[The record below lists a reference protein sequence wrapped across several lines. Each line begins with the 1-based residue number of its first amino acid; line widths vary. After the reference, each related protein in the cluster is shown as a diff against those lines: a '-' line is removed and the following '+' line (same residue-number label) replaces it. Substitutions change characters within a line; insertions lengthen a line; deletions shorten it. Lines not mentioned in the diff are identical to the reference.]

1 MMPQRKY
8 ILVSVLNIVTT
19 IFLLTNFVSEMHHLV
34 ASSVSATLS
43 VRVCCTLSACSLK
56 SWLVLDSVLPMMPL
70 NLSMIK
76 VIHCTFSQNMTEK
89 HDFKLDKPDACL
101 PLLFCQTNVVVGE
114 CLPIS
119 WQTLGNIVQSFARF
133 TLDVAPGVLQ
143 IDTTWVWT
151 IKFNYL
157 QFVQLATSIDK
168 KMYLDW
174 LSFSFF

>member
-8 ILVSVLNIVTT
+8 ILVSVLYIVTT
-19 IFLLTNFVSEMHHLV
+19 IFLLTNFVSEMYHLV

-56 SWLVLDSVLPMMPL
+56 SWLVLDRVLPMIPL
-70 NLSMIK
+70 NLNTFGDK
-76 VIHCTFSQNMTEK
+76 VIHCTFFQNMPEE
-89 HDFKLDKPDACL
+89 HDFKLDKPDAGL

-119 WQTLGNIVQSFARF
+119 WQTLSNIVQSFARF

-143 IDTTWVWT
+143 IDTT
-151 IKFNYL
+151 
-157 QFVQLATSIDK
+157 
-168 KMYLDW
+168 
-174 LSFSFF
+174 